1 MRTFLIPVLA
11 IALPALVPSPAAAQ
25 GRWLIGIGI
34 SRDVFTGGSDDTTSV
49 PGTRLEVAPAPRTAL
64 EVGLTRSAGA
74 WELGLQLG
82 HASGHLR
89 AKTDALILEDR
100 TAGVT
105 RWRVSVLGARR
116 LASLDRVS
124 LFLQAGPA
132 IEYWESG
139 GIGNRTTLSGR
150 AGLAIRASLGRVSFE
165 NIATVGIGGSPFR
178 QSDLPAEAEVRRLL
192 TWSIG
197 AGMRMAL

>member
-1 MRTFLIPVLA
+1 MRTFLIGVHV
-11 IALPALVPSPAAAQ
+11 IALSALVPSATAAQ
-25 GRWLIGIGI
+25 DRWLIGLGI
-34 SRDVFTGGSDDTTSV
+34 SRDAFTGGSDDTTTI
-49 PGTRLEVAPAPRTAL
+49 PGTRLEVAPAPRTAVEL
-64 EVGLTRSAGA
+64 GLSRSAGP

-89 AKTDALILEDR
+89 AKTDAVILEDR

-150 AGLAIRASLGRVSFE
+150 AGFALRASLGRISFE
-165 NIATVGIGGSPFR
+165 NLATVGIGGSPFR
-178 QSDLPAEAEVRRLL
+178 QRDLPPEAEVRRLL

-197 AGMRMAL
+197 AGMRLTL